1 MKSFKVAICS
11 ILLAACGPASAF
23 STRSSSI
30 ARTRVVLNQSPHDDD
45 EEEARL
51 QILTTRRKQ
60 IRAVLKS
67 ADALRE
73 SRIAALPRDAD
84 GNVLYTKK
92 EEDTKTALTFTA
104 FLVAAGAVA
113 LRVGGRA
120 ALVSAVGLDFMTES
134 PELQQQL
141 ESILKTAETMDYTT
155 KLLLFTAAWTAVK
168 CLCLDAGGIVLALSS
183 GILFGGVLQG
193 AILSA
198 AAATVGS
205 SVAFG
210 LAKLNTPVRQK
221 ALQLLEEYPSLRG
234 IEKVVAKDGLKA
246 VLTLRLAPILPIPLG
261 LYNYVYGVTNVG
273 WGPFCGGIFLG
284 SLKPYLLD
292 SYLGYFGKS
301 IVDGSIQQDAGGMQD
316 TLLLVA
322 LGVSVLIGVFA
333 SQLAS
338 ETWDAVLQEV
348 EEEKKK
354 TSSSDKDDSIKR
366 EILGWKLPEWIIG
379 FQIALQEADERVR
392 STVVSEYQAKVWNY
406 TNAEDIPP
414 SRNPALR
421 PDSPEQ
427 LYANRGFDFTE
438 SFCDGLVLSP
448 ILLQSYLK
456 YSDPRYN
463 ETEDLSKQSSSRIRA
478 WRARLESIRHRAQER
493 IRVLEEAPSRNR

>member
-1 MKSFKVAICS
+1 VRLFNN
-11 ILLAACGPASAF
+11 L
-23 STRSSSI
+23 
-30 ARTRVVLNQSPHDDD
+30 QQQQQEEEE

-51 QILTTRRKQ
+51 QILTARRKQ

-67 ADALRE
+67 ADALRQ
-73 SRIAALPRDAD
+73 SRLASLPRDAD
-84 GNVLYTKK
+84 GNLLDSSQA
-92 EEDTKTALTFTA
+92 EDTKTALTLTA
-104 FLVAAGAVA
+104 FVIAAGAVA

-120 ALVSAVGLDFMTES
+120 ALVSAVGLDFLSDS

-141 ESILKTAETMDYTT
+141 EQILSTAETMNPIT

-168 CLCLDAGGIVLALSS
+168 CLCIDAGGIVLALSS

-193 AILSA
+193 AVLSA

-210 LAKLNTPVRQK
+210 LAKMDTPVRQK
-221 ALQLLEEYPSLRG
+221 ALQVLDEYPSLRG

-246 VLTLRLAPILPIPLG
+246 ILTLRLAPVLPIPLG

-273 WGPFCGGIFLG
+273 WVPFCGGIFLG

-348 EEEKKK
+348 EEEKGK
-354 TSSSDKDDSIKR
+354 TPSDKDDGIKR
-366 EILGWKLPEWIIG
+366 EILGWNLPEWIIG
-379 FQIALQEADERVR
+379 FQMALQEADERVR
-392 STVVSEYQAKVWNY
+392 TTVVSEYQAKVWNY
-406 TNAEDIPP
+406 TNVEEIP
-414 SRNPALR
+414 SHRNPALR

-427 LYANRGFDFTE
+427 LYANRGLDFTQ

-463 ETEDLSKQSSSRIRA
+463 ETENVSWQSSSRIRA
-478 WRARLESIRHRAQER
+478 LRARLESIRHRAQER
-493 IRVLEEAPSRNR
+493 LRVLEEEPSLSNTR